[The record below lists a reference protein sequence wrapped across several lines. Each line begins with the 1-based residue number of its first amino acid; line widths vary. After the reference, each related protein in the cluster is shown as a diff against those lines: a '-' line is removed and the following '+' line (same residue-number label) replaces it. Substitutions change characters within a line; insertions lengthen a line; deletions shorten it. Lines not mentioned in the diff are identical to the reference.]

1 MQSKREFFRRH
12 TEDSLKDTA
21 LCSRGSCDFGFVAL
35 SVQMA
40 MICKTGKL
48 NFIFNF
54 IAL

>member
-21 LCSRGSCDFGFVAL
+21 RGSCDFGFVAL